1 MPYPEIPVYYVFED
15 CGALALARILGWTG
29 DLVTQASL
37 DSISYQVVDCDL
49 RDTVTASGAL
59 LPADVVFDIAQNDGS
74 WPYDAGYNFRFLIP
88 ASAFP
93 TGGHRY
99 AVEFTF
105 TPVAPENQPFA
116 VDFEIRARNRS
127 S

>member
-1 MPYPEIPVYYVFED
+1 MYPEIPIYYTNED
-15 CGALALARILGWTG
+15 CGALSLARVRGWTG
-29 DLVTQASL
+29 ALVTQATLS
-37 DSISYQVVDCDL
+37 SIAYKVVDLDAAA
-49 RDTVTASGAL
+49 TVTASGTLTISA
-59 LPADVVFDIAQNDGS
+59 VIFDTAQTDGS
-74 WPYDAGYNFRFLIP
+74 WPFSDGYNFRWLIP